1 MLHILK
7 KFMQQILIVR
17 LRKKNV
23 LFKTFESQGTTS
35 LELCIISDENKITQ
49 EELKD
54 AVVYVAVYDEN
65 GKMEKLESL
74 TKSKEESRVEF
85 SGNMPTENN
94 FQILIWSRTCFS
106 MTNSVTGN

>member
-23 LFKTFESQGTTS
+23 LFKIFESQGTTS

-74 TKSKEESRVEF
+74 TKSKEEVE
-85 SGNMPTENN
+85 
-94 FQILIWSRTCFS
+94 
-106 MTNSVTGN
+106 